1 MHHVHVY
8 IQRKKLK
15 NDKNQL
21 LEKTNKMNKSL
32 ARLIERKKESTNHHC
47 QIERKE
53 DHPIKKIKIK
63 YFEQLYANK

>member
-8 IQRKKLK
+8 IQRKKIN

-32 ARLIERKKESTNHHC
+32 ARLIERKKESTNHRY

-53 DHPIKKIKIK
+53 DHPIKNKNKI
-63 YFEQLYANK
+63 FWSTLCQ

>member
-8 IQRKKLK
+8 IQRKKIN

-32 ARLIERKKESTNHHC
+32 ARLIEKNKESTNHHY
-47 QIERKE
+47 QIERK
-53 DHPIKKIKIK
+53 DHLTKNKNKI
-63 YFEQLYANK
+63 F